1 MILDTLVGLGSAGT
15 VIGAAGLALAW
26 LLAPASPGRRDHQ
39 EGCPS
44 AVTSGTPVVEAAT
57 AMDLELGLALLGS
70 APGAQARV
78 EAVLWG
84 DEVFEVLLGPPDL
97 DPPAGFTASV
107 GGKVWTLDNPALLR
121 PSPEGARWPL
131 LVAVGDSEAGR
142 CHLNLGALG
151 LVVISGPAAASLG
164 AHIATQLAGR
174 ANLGE
179 LDLVVVSAK
188 PEASAPSIST
198 VGTWAEGLA
207 ALSDPVEGT
216 RLRVLVCLDPLSA
229 DDADRLTES
238 LERQGGLDA
247 AVVVGDVGARSWP
260 LRAEVEQLVLERLAL
275 WLSPLP
281 EDRDA
286 SAIEPAD
293 EAPPPAPASTR
304 RGTVDLA
311 GDNGLLV
318 RVLGPVTVDGSA
330 EPLGGKALE
339 LAAYLA
345 CHPEGVGD
353 DRLQMALWPE
363 RMPARGTFNNLV
375 SLARRQLGTGTDG
388 AVLFPHALERRYRLS
403 PLVRCDLASFEAL
416 ADQADRAAGEE
427 AVALLVRALEVI
439 AGRPFDA
446 ADGYEW
452 AHREGLVAAAERRVV
467 SAAHRLAEDALG
479 AGDLERAEWAARQG
493 LRAAPGDELLFR
505 DRMLVAHA
513 AGSTSAVESIMEE
526 LRSHLDG
533 EDPLD
538 ALHPDTLELHH
549 RLGQRPLAR
558 R

>member
-1 MILDTLVGLGSAGT
+1 MIPDTLVGLGSAGA

-26 LLAPASPGRRDHQ
+26 LLAPASRSHRDHQ
-39 EGCPS
+39 ERSPS
-44 AVTSGTPVVEAAT
+44 HVTPVPPVEAAPV
-57 AMDLELGLALLGS
+57 MDLELSLALLGG
-70 APGAQARV
+70 APGARTRV
-78 EAVLWG
+78 EAVLRG
-84 DEVFEVLLGPPDL
+84 DEVFEALLAQPDL
-97 DPPAGFTASV
+97 GPPAGFTASA
-107 GGKVWTLDNPALLR
+107 GGKVWSLENQAGLR
-121 PSPEGARWPL
+121 LSPEGARWPL
-131 LVAVGDSEAGR
+131 LVAVGDSDAGR

-151 LVVISGPAAASLG
+151 LVVISGPAATSLAG
-164 AHIATQLAGR
+164 NIATQLAGR
-174 ANLGE
+174 ANPGE
-179 LDLVVVSAK
+179 LDLVVAGAK
-188 PEASAPSIST
+188 PGSFAPPTST
-198 VGTWAEGLA
+198 VGTWSEGLA
-207 ALSDPVEGT
+207 ALSDPIEGTT
-216 RLRVLVCLDPLSA
+216 RLRVLVCLDPLCA
-229 DDADRLTES
+229 DEAHRLTDS

-247 AVVVGDVGARSWP
+247 AVVVGDVGPQYWP
-260 LRAEVEQLVLERLAL
+260 LHAEVEQLVLERLAL
-275 WLSPLP
+275 SLSPLP
-281 EDRDA
+281 DEGEA
-286 SAIEPAD
+286 SPSATAD
-293 EAPPPAPASTR
+293 EVAPAASVSSRQRAT
-304 RGTVDLA
+304 GVA
-311 GDNGLLV
+311 ENIGPIV

-330 EPLGGKALE
+330 ETLGGKALE

-353 DRLQMALWPE
+353 DRLQTALWPE

-375 SLARRQLGTGTDG
+375 SLARRQLGTGAGG
-388 AVLFPHALERRYRLS
+388 AVLLPHALERRYRLS

-416 ADQADRAAGEE
+416 ADQADLVAGEE
-427 AVALLVRALEVI
+427 SAALLVRALEVV

-467 SAAHRLAEDALG
+467 SIAHRLAGHALG
-479 AGDLERAEWAARQG
+479 SGDLKRAEWAAGQG

-533 EDPLD
+533 ENPLD